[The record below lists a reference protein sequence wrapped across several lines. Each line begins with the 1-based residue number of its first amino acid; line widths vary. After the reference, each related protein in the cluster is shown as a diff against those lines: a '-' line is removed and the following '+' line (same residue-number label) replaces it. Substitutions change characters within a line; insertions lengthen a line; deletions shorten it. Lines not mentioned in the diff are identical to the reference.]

1 MKRNTFL
8 KSLLALPFIGAI
20 SSFTKKPKEEI
31 TVFTEEML
39 TKNNYGLFIINS
51 KVKDV
56 RERPG
61 YAATVAWKLG
71 YCYHTFKNP
80 EFTHKGEKCGGEKFT
95 FQKYGKVNFLTD
107 GWYYP
112 IGSNYKD
119 VLEYLNN
126 NSNGDKFRLMTKDEV
141 IFLLT
146 QRNQGFYEE
155 RNSIGII

>member
-20 SSFTKKPKEEI
+20 SSFTKKPKEEV

-39 TKNNYGLFIINS
+39 RKNNYGLFIIKS
-51 KVKDV
+51 TVKDV

-71 YCYHTFKNP
+71 YCYHTFKYPIFDN
-80 EFTHKGEKCGGEKFT
+80 KGKEYDEKKFT
-95 FQKYGKVNFLTD
+95 FQKYGKMNFLTD

-112 IGSNYKD
+112 IGDNYKD
-119 VLEYLNN
+119 ILEYLNN
-126 NSNGDKFRLMTKDEV
+126 NPNGDKFRLMTKDEV

-146 QRNQGFYEE
+146 ERKQGFYE
-155 RNSIGII
+155 